1 MRSAKLYRYRLPMDS
16 GVILRQEKL
25 LERVGFIIEL
35 HDDEKVGRGEVA
47 PLITFNLESVEEAGI
62 QAQEQLTLWCQGHE
76 PNYDELYP
84 SVAFGLSAAL
94 MELNDELPQDGN
106 FFAAPLGV
114 GDPDEL
120 IAKLKEMPGERVA
133 KIKVG
138 MYEAIRDGLTINLLL
153 ESIPDLKLR
162 LDANRAW
169 TSEKAKIFAS
179 RIAHSYRQRIVY
191 IEEPCQSPSDSIAF
205 AIDTGIAVA
214 WDETLQASL
223 RDPNFRLEDL
233 TGVKTIIIKPTMIGS
248 IQRCQYLIEKAHRLG
263 IKPVISSSLESS
275 LGLCQ
280 LARVAHLLLPD
291 EVPGLDT
298 INLYQVQLETP
309 WPGSELPLV
318 SLESQE
324 LIWSA

>member
-25 LERVGFIIEL
+25 LERVGFILEL
-35 HDDEKVGRGEVA
+35 HDDEKMGRGEVA
-47 PLITFNLESVEEAGI
+47 PLITFNLESVEEAGV
-62 QAQEQLTLWCQGHE
+62 QAQEQLALWCKGQDI
-76 PNYDELYP
+76 NYEGLYP

-94 MELNDELPQDGN
+94 MELNNELPQEGN
-106 FFAAPLGV
+106 FFAAPLGA

-120 IAKLKEMPGERVA
+120 IEKLKAMPGERVA

-138 MYEAIRDGLTINLLL
+138 LYEAIRDGLTINLLL
-153 ESIPDLKLR
+153 ESIPDLLLR

-169 TSEKAKIFAS
+169 TLEKAKIFAS
-179 RIAHSYRQRIVY
+179 RISHSYRQRIVY
-191 IEEPCQSPSDSIAF
+191 IEEPCKSPSDSIAF

-223 RDPNFRLEDL
+223 RDPDFRLEDL

-248 IQRCQYLIEKAHRLG
+248 VQRCQYLIEKAQRLG
-263 IKPVISSSLESS
+263 IKPVLSSSLESS

-280 LARVAHLLLPD
+280 LARIAKLLLPN

-298 INLYQVQLETP
+298 INLYQAQLEIS
-309 WPGSELPLV
+309 WPGSSLPVVALD
-318 SLESQE
+318 SQE
-324 LIWSA
+324 LVWSA